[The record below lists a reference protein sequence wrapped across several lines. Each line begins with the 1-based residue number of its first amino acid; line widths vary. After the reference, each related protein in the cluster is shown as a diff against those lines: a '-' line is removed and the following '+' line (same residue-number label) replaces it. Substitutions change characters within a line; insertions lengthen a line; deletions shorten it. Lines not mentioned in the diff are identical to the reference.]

1 MRFVGKQREGK
12 IWKCCDWHLQK
23 HCQMLVGYAHYQGLF
38 LALLLGLVEDGL
50 QIDSVSEG
58 PVLFF
63 RDSDPCSR
71 RKSFQEFG

>member
-1 MRFVGKQREGK
+1 
-12 IWKCCDWHLQK
+12 
-23 HCQMLVGYAHYQGLF
+23 MLVGYAHYQGLF